1 MKLSHRLEVTFYE
14 IRIDDGEGNWDSDS
28 VGDMNEFA
36 TEQDAWDA
44 VEELRRTVEDFGQV
58 PLDRFDVRAFQE
70 NLDDVSPVRLHKLI
84 LILVQSAASITA
96 SWRMVPSHSSSCPAG
111 GAVEPLTET
120 QINSGI
126 A

>member
-96 SWRMVPSHSSSCPAG
+96 SWRMVPSHSSC
-111 GAVEPLTET
+111 
-120 QINSGI
+120 
-126 A
+126 